1 MDPARFRDSPAGR
14 LVRVGQAEAAY
25 HAFVPA
31 PLPPSLPLDADLW
44 RALSAADRALGELA
58 GLGRTLL
65 NPHLLIQPF
74 IRREAVLSSRIEG
87 TRTTLAGLY
96 AFEAGQLDLLG
107 LPADALDHD
116 AREVF
121 NYVRAL
127 EYGLE
132 RLATLPLSGRFI
144 RELHARLLEGVRGGY
159 ATPGESRTNQNWIGR
174 PGSTLNSATY
184 VPPPAASGELA
195 DCLAAFERY
204 LHAEDEYPPLVRLAF
219 IHYQF
224 EAIHPFGDGNGRL
237 GRLLLTILLADW
249 GLLPQPLL
257 YLSAFFEDHRQD
269 YYDLLLRVSE
279 RGDWS
284 AWVLFFLSG
293 VTEQA
298 RDAADRVKRLQ
309 DLQREWRERL
319 AGVQGSGSLLR
330 LVDELIAT
338 PLLTVGQAQRALG
351 VTYRTAGL
359 SVRKLVDAGVLRP
372 LDERAYGRRFVA
384 DRVLEI
390 ISA

>member
-1 MDPARFRDSPAGR
+1 MTKIWTIGYEKVGVPDFIAALKEAKVGM
-14 LVRVGQAEAAY
+14 LVDV
-25 HAFVPA
+25 
-31 PLPPSLPLDADLW
+31 
-44 RALSAADRALGELA
+44 
-58 GLGRTLL
+58 
-65 NPHLLIQPF
+65 
-74 IRREAVLSSRIEG
+74 
-87 TRTTLAGLY
+87 
-96 AFEAGQLDLLG
+96 
-107 LPADALDHD
+107 
-116 AREVF
+116 REVA

-159 ATPGESRTNQNWIGR
+159 ATPGEFRTNQNWIGR

-195 DCLAAFERY
+195 DCLAAFERD

-284 AWVLFFLSG
+284 DWVLFFLSG